1 MKILVIIPTY
11 NESENIENAISSIKN
26 IDSNYDILIVDDN
39 SPDKTYEI
47 VENLKKTT
55 DNLYIL
61 KRKNKSGLGT
71 AYCSGFKWAI
81 ENNYRYVV
89 QIDADLSH
97 NPNDIPRL
105 IEEMKS
111 NHLVIGSRY
120 ISGINVVNWP
130 LSRLI
135 LSYGANIY
143 SKIITGLPIK
153 DSTGGF
159 KCFSIDVLKSIDLDS
174 IKSTGYSFQIEMNF
188 ISWIKGFKLCEIPI
202 VFTDRQ
208 IGKSK
213 MSKSIIMEAIY
224 MVPLLRIKRLLRI
237 IK

>member
-26 IDSNYDILIVDDN
+26 IDSNYDILVVDDN

-47 VENLKKTT
+47 VEKLKKTI

-81 ENNYRYVV
+81 EYNYSYVV

-105 IEEMKS
+105 IEGMKS

-159 KCFSIDVLKSIDLDS
+159 KCFSVDVLKSINLDS

>member
-47 VENLKKTT
+47 VDKLKQTT

-81 ENNYRYVV
+81 EHNYRYVV

-105 IEEMKS
+105 IEAMKS
-111 NHLVIGSRY
+111 SHLVIGSRY

-143 SKIITGLPIK
+143 SKIITGLPVK